1 MEAPSMPVLI
11 PDKYREGQRAYAD
24 GNFRSLVERSG
35 NDSEAEMFSLFMGFF
50 DGLSTSIRRIETYII
65 TERNRRS

>member
-1 MEAPSMPVLI
+1 
-11 PDKYREGQRAYAD
+11 
-24 GNFRSLVERSG
+24 
-35 NDSEAEMFSLFMGFF
+35 MFSLFMGFF